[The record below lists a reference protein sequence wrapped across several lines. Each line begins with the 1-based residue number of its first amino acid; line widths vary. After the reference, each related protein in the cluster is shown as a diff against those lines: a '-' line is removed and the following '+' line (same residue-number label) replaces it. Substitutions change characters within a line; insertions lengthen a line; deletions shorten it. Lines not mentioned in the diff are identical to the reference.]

1 MAEII
6 TSIGT
11 NTSIATATPTSCS
24 GSGGSSGYAV
34 TFSSAPSGV
43 SIGDKATMVDDG
55 TYFAT
60 FTYRVSAISGSTL
73 TFVFIEEDGGFAGDT
88 SPCDLLDM
96 SWNQA
101 SATFERFY
109 TSMSGWQADLGNSDV
124 YASSDDAV
132 GECHN
137 DSAWTSSSDFVNIS
151 SLGSLSSIKLTV
163 HPSSRHNGAAG
174 SGARFAHNGSSA
186 LTPIVLGC
194 NNLTVEWLEVDC
206 TNATAIPTAVNIGSN
221 ALTNVYVRNMLIHD
235 LDPGDSAGDRTGI
248 LVTGT
253 SSTVSRNVLN
263 NFIYNIKC
271 TISSPAEDKDCLG
284 IGQINPTTSE
294 KGANYF
300 NNTVRGISTTRG
312 TDYGYW
318 VSIVEQL
325 TNNIALD
332 CGTACYKISND
343 SSGHASSSHNL
354 SDDLTAGGLGLV
366 SNQLTAQTS
375 ADGVT
380 AALTVVSATNLH
392 LRGGSTASNPS
403 SHAIDRGTP
412 LSGPDGI
419 LTDIDG
425 DTRVY
430 GIPNALHTGYW
441 DIGADESVYSHPYPA
456 TVDAAGYH
464 NALNFLSPAT
474 ADAATVDPTI
484 TGDGV
489 DVTPSASTADAAS
502 VSPTTVLGSF
512 SVTPSAATADTGTAL
527 GSVNISVPPI
537 TPNAA
542 TAKASGV
549 DPEVSPSAGVITSNA
564 VTVDPTV
571 QFSGI
576 SVTPSAATAK
586 ADVADVSDDL
596 ADIAISVAAI
606 TAETGGVNPTAILGG
621 YTELPTEVTATASTI
636 TLPDIAL
643 SGFSVT
649 AKTNVNELSL
659 SSGINLNSITVTP
672 SAATA
677 EVSCS
682 VGDVEHYITPVAVTA
697 ETSATNPT
705 LIFGSVTVTPSAA
718 TSDASTP
725 TTFVLGISSFTATA
739 DSGTS
744 GPVIDIAIPISVVAT
759 ADTGTA
765 GPLRPLVLSPAS
777 VDTSSSVGSVI
788 LGGYAITPSVLS
800 SKPTVLGPTLT
811 LSSFSLAPSE
821 ATGEAST
828 PSPIIEINTI
838 VAPAPARAKIDVYNP
853 QLTPARI
860 TVVAQAVLSGLRS
873 DLVKISKVPSFSVP
887 SITNERF
894 DVTSIQT
901 ESFIDSDGSTE
912 SFSGS
917 TVALETFTQPK
928 ITSESIE

>member
-6 TSIGT
+6 TSIGS
-11 NTSIATATPTSCS
+11 NTSIATATPTGCS
-24 GSGGSSGYAV
+24 GSGGGSGYAV

-43 SIGDKATMVDDG
+43 SIGDKATIEDVAS
-55 TYFAT
+55 YSAT
-60 FTYRVSAISGSTL
+60 FTYRVSNISGSTL
-73 TFVFIEEDGGFAGDT
+73 TFVFVEEDSEAWGEQ
-88 SPCDLLDM
+88 SPCDLYDM
-96 SWNQA
+96 SFSQA
-101 SATFERFY
+101 EATFRRFY
-109 TSMSGWQADLGNSDV
+109 DSPAAWATDLGNAAV

-137 DSAWTSSSDFVNIS
+137 DSAWTSSSDFVSIS
-151 SLGSLSSIKLTV
+151 SLSSLSSAKLTV
-163 HPSSRHNGAAG
+163 HPSSRHNGTAG
-174 SGARFAHNGSSA
+174 SGARYVHNGSSA

-194 NNLTVEWLEVDC
+194 NNLTIEWLEIDC
-206 TNATAIPTAVNIGSN
+206 TNSTAMPAAVNIGSG
-221 ALTNVYVRNMLIHD
+221 ALTNVFVNNMLIHD
-235 LDPGDSAGDRTGI
+235 LNPGDSVDDRYGI

-253 SSTVSRNVLN
+253 ASSVSRNVLN
-263 NFIYNIKC
+263 NFIYNIKRTAASGTARNC
-271 TISSPAEDKDCLG
+271 KG
-284 IGQINPTTSE
+284 IGQTTTDN
-294 KGANYF
+294 GANYY
-300 NNTVRGISTTRG
+300 NNTIRGVSTTNG
-312 TDYGYW
+312 TAYGFY
-318 VSIVEQL
+318 VSTTEQL

-332 CGTACYKISND
+332 CGDACFKVSND

-354 SDDLTAGGLGLV
+354 SDDLTAGGLG
-366 SNQLTAQTS
+366 SSANQLTAQTS

-392 LRGGSTASNPS
+392 LRGGSTSGSPS

-412 LSGPDGI
+412 LSSPTGI

-425 DTRVY
+425 DTRVA
-430 GIPNALHTGYW
+430 GIPTALHTGYW
-441 DIGADESVYSHPYPA
+441 DIGADESTYSHPYPA
-456 TVDAAGYH
+456 TADAAGYH
-464 NALNFLSPAT
+464 NTLSFLPATT
-474 ADAATVDPTI
+474 ADAETVAPTV
-484 TGDGV
+484 TGDGLE
-489 DVTPSASTADAAS
+489 VTPSAGTADAAS
-502 VSPTTVLGSF
+502 VSPTIVLGSF
-512 SVTPSAATADTGTAL
+512 SVTPSAATADAGTAL
-527 GSVNISVPPI
+527 GSVNISVSPI
-537 TPNAA
+537 TPSAA
-542 TAKASGV
+542 TAEASGV

-571 QFSGI
+571 QLSGI
-576 SVTPSAATAK
+576 SVTPSAATAE
-586 ADVADVSDDL
+586 ADVAGVSDDL

-606 TAETGGVNPTAILGG
+606 TAETGGVNPTSILGG
-621 YTELPTEVTATASTI
+621 YAELPTEITAAASTS

-682 VGDVEHYITPVAVTA
+682 IGDVEHYITPTAATA

-705 LIFGSVTVTPSAA
+705 LIFGSVTVAPSAA

-725 TTFVLGISSFTATA
+725 TTFVLGISSFTATSDA
-739 DSGTS
+739 GTS
-744 GPVIDIAIPISVVAT
+744 GPTVIESSS
-759 ADTGTA
+759 G
-765 GPLRPLVLSPAS
+765 PLVLSPAS

-800 SKPTVLGPTLT
+800 SKPTVLGPELV

-828 PSPIIEINTI
+828 PSPTIGINTI
-838 VAPAPARAKIDVYNP
+838 VAPTPARAKIDVYNP

-860 TVVAQAVLSGLRS
+860 TVVAKAVLSGLRS
-873 DLVKISKVPSFSVP
+873 DLIKISKVPAFTEP
-887 SITNERF
+887 STTNEEF
-894 DVTSIQT
+894 DVASIQA
-901 ESFIDSDGSTE
+901 ESFIDSDISIE

-917 TVALETFTQPK
+917 TAALETFTQPT